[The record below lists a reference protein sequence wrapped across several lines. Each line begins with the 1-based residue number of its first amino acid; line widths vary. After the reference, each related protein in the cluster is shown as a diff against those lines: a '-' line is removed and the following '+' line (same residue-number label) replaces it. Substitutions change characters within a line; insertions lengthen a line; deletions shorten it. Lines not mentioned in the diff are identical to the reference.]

1 MKKKESLNTS
11 KSFKKAASDKKEETL
26 VIIEFI
32 GIDALI
38 SFIFYRSIL
47 PFVLILPL
55 FFKYRKYR
63 KKVFSEKRKKELSS
77 QFRESILS
85 VSNALNA
92 GYSVENAFIEGYS
105 DMQQMYGSDAVITK
119 EYRMIA
125 KRLKNN
131 ESIELIMSDF
141 AERSG
146 IEDIKDFAD
155 VFSAAKR
162 TGGDM
167 TKIIKRAASNISDK
181 IDVKRE
187 IDTLMSSKKYE
198 QRIMEIVPFAII
210 GYLGITSPGFLDIL
224 YHNLT
229 GVAVMSVCLAIYA
242 AGFYLAE
249 KVINIEV

>member
-1 MKKKESLNTS
+1 MKKRVNLNTS

-38 SFIFYRSIL
+38 SFIFYRSVL
-47 PFVLILPL
+47 PFILILPL

-63 KKVFSEKRKKELSS
+63 KKCFLEKRKKELSA

-105 DMQQMYGSDAVITK
+105 DMQQMYGADAVITM
-119 EYRMIA
+119 EYRIMA

-131 ESIELIMSDF
+131 ESIEAIMSDF

-229 GVAVMSVCLAIYA
+229 GVVVMSVCLAIYA

-249 KVINIEV
+249 RVINITV

>member
-1 MKKKESLNTS
+1 MKKRENSNTS
-11 KSFKKAASDKKEETL
+11 KNSRKADLYKSREL
-26 VIIEFI
+26 VTAAEFI
-32 GIDALI
+32 AIDALI
-38 SFIFYRSIL
+38 AFIFYRSII
-47 PFVLILPL
+47 PFILFSP
-55 FFKYRKYR
+55 FYIKYRVYR
-63 KKVFSEKRKKELSS
+63 KNTYERKKKSELSG

-92 GYSVENAFIEGYS
+92 GYSVENAFVEAYS
-105 DMQQMYGSDAVITK
+105 DMDQMYGDDAAITR
-119 EYRMIA
+119 EYRIIA

-131 ESIELIMSDF
+131 ESIELIMADF

-162 TGGDM
+162 SGGDM

-224 YHNLT
+224 YHNTT
-229 GVAVMSVCLAIYA
+229 GIAVMTVCLLIYA

-249 KVINIEV
+249 RIISIEV

>member
-1 MKKKESLNTS
+1 MKKKENS
-11 KSFKKAASDKKEETL
+11 KISKNYRRAASDRKEEF
-26 VIIEFI
+26 IIIVEFLAV
-32 GIDALI
+32 DALI
-38 SFIFYRSIL
+38 SFIFYRSMIPFFLFL
-47 PFVLILPL
+47 PFYL
-55 FFKYRKYR
+55 KYRKLR
-63 KKVFSEKRKKELSS
+63 KKTFSEKRKRELSG

-92 GYSVENAFIEGYS
+92 GYSVENAFIEAYS
-105 DMQQMYGSDAVITK
+105 DMQQMYGNDGIITV

-131 ESIELIMSDF
+131 ESIESIMTDF
-141 AERSG
+141 AARSG

-167 TKIIKRAASNISDK
+167 TKIIKRASSNISDK

-187 IDTLMSSKKYE
+187 IETLISSKKYE

-224 YHNLT
+224 YHNPT
-229 GVAVMSVCLAIYA
+229 GAAVMTVCLVIYA
-242 AGFYLAE
+242 AGFLLAQ

>member
-63 KKVFSEKRKKELSS
+63 KKVFSEKRKKELSA

-242 AGFYLAE
+242 SGFYLAE